1 MLIFT
6 ILLSIIANIGIGAIS
21 CGLASITMNMFN
33 EDYENYL
40 ARLNFLQ
47 TIILFSFG
55 VLAIFTIPYAII
67 KSDKNI
73 IKRTRFKLGEN
84 VKIKKNEIEKHYSK
98 ESAIH
103 RENWVYKVNS
113 MSVRNGRL
121 VYTIAH
127 DGGMIIRLYSSDVE
141 KVLSRKERIKNLC

>member
-103 RENWVYKVNS
+103 RENS